1 MLIGLTGKYCAGKN
15 YAAAFLEKR
24 GLPVLDVDKLGH
36 IALEYKKDEVFC
48 RFGNEVKNPD
58 GSVNRRLLGKKV
70 FGKKDAI
77 TALEA
82 IVHPQADRMILEWIA
97 SQNGKTCV
105 INAALLH
112 KSAVFGQFD
121 CVLLITAPFF
131 VRLLRAKRRDR
142 LSWISILRRLMSQ
155 KRFTLQY
162 LAGNADIYIVENLG
176 TGGFLPGSAGKKSKL
191 ERQINEIL
199 QKIELKNNKIQGGL

>member
-15 YAAAFLEKR
+15 HAAAILEKH

-36 IALEYKKDEVFC
+36 KALEIKKGEVFS
-48 RFGNEVKNPD
+48 RFGDGVKNPD
-58 GSVNRRLLGKKV
+58 GSVNRRLLGERV
-70 FGKKDAI
+70 FGKKDEI

-82 IVHPQADRMILEWIA
+82 IVHPQVDRMALEWIA

-105 INAALLH
+105 INAAVLH
-112 KSAVFGQFD
+112 RLAIFGQFD
-121 CVLLITAPFF
+121 CIILVRAPFL

-142 LSWISILRRLMSQ
+142 HSWISILRIMISQ

-162 LAGNADIYIVENLG
+162 LAGNADIYIVENPG
-176 TGGFLPGSAGKKSKL
+176 TGRFLPDSAGNETKL
-191 ERQINEIL
+191 EQRIGEFL
-199 QKIELKNNKIQGGL
+199 SELTNKKTQGGL

>member
-15 YAAAFLEKR
+15 HVAAILEKH

-36 IALEYKKDEVFC
+36 IALEYKKDEIFS

-58 GSVNRRLLGKKV
+58 GSVNRRLLREKV
-70 FGKKDAI
+70 FRKKDEI
-77 TALEA
+77 TTLEA
-82 IVHPQADRMILEWIA
+82 IVHPQVDRMTLDWIA

-112 KSAVFGQFD
+112 KLAVFGRFD
-121 CVLLITAPFF
+121 CILLVNAPLF

-142 LSWISILRRLMSQ
+142 LSWISILRILMSQ

-162 LAGNADIYIVENLG
+162 LAGNADIYIVENPYI
-176 TGGFLPGSAGKKSKL
+176 GGFLPGSADMESKL
-191 ERQINEIL
+191 EQQISKIL
-199 QKIELKNNKIQGGL
+199 LELENSKNQGGFK